1 MTDLSQ
7 VRTEYKKASLEPNSL
22 PKDPSELLERWL
34 EESFKAQ
41 LPEPNAMILST
52 TTSDGRVTSRVVL
65 IKKLD
70 STGITFFTNYNS
82 AKSLAIMANP
92 YVSLLFFWPELER
105 QIRIEGI
112 AKKTLDE
119 ESDQYFST
127 RPYGSKIGAWSSPQS
142 EVIPSRE
149 WLELKVKAN
158 TKKFGESPP
167 RPSFWGGFR
176 VAPQTCEF
184 WQGRQSR
191 LHDRICFYLKDNEP
205 EKNWVIRRL
214 AP

>member
-70 STGITFFTNYNS
+70 STGITFFTNYN
-82 AKSLAIMANP
+82 
-92 YVSLLFFWPELER
+92 
-105 QIRIEGI
+105 
-112 AKKTLDE
+112 
-119 ESDQYFST
+119 
-127 RPYGSKIGAWSSPQS
+127 
-142 EVIPSRE
+142 
-149 WLELKVKAN
+149 
-158 TKKFGESPP
+158 
-167 RPSFWGGFR
+167 
-176 VAPQTCEF
+176 
-184 WQGRQSR
+184 
-191 LHDRICFYLKDNEP
+191 
-205 EKNWVIRRL
+205 
-214 AP
+214 